1 MIDTTDFEL
10 VNRFHGVM
18 LGGGEIDTFTYRA
31 VVTCTDDT
39 GIDAVLLGYV
49 GVVAGDGCAN
59 VCGGVNG

>member
-1 MIDTTDFEL
+1 
-10 VNRFHGVM
+10 M
-18 LGGGEIDTFTYRA
+18 LAGGEIDTFTYRA